1 MGKSE
6 TWSTADYFQRSEGT
20 GQLYTA
26 NWTRPARRNTRAMQ
40 AKQQCPKC
48 GAMFRPGQAM
58 KKHREACR

>member
-1 MGKSE
+1 MTRKPTHTSN
-6 TWSTADYFQRSEGT
+6 ADYFERGAPSP
-20 GQLYTA
+20 YTA
-26 NWTRPARRNTRAMQ
+26 NWLNPAKRNTRAMQ